1 MSALSKPV
9 KIGVLGLAGL
19 LFGLGVLGLFWP
31 PDEEAPV
38 PVSLA
43 QGARLYGE
51 FCAACHGVNL
61 EGEAN
66 WRQRRPDGYLPAP
79 PHDASGHSWHH
90 PDQQLFAIT
99 KFGSAALVG
108 GGYKSNMPGFAE
120 ALSDSEIWGV
130 FNFIRSR
137 WPQDIQDK
145 QQEISARA
153 AKNAQ

>member
-1 MSALSKPV
+1 MLALSKPV

-31 PDEEAPV
+31 LDEDAPV

-51 FCAACHGVNL
+51 FCAACHGANL

-66 WRQRRPDGYLPAP
+66 WRQRGPDGYLPAP

-99 KFGSAALVG
+99 KYGSEAMVG
-108 GGYKSNMPGFAE
+108 GTYKSKMSSFAE
-120 ALSDSEIWGV
+120 TLSDREIWGILDY
-130 FNFIRSR
+130 IRSR
-137 WPQDIQDK
+137 WPPGIQNR

-153 AKNAQ
+153 AAAQ